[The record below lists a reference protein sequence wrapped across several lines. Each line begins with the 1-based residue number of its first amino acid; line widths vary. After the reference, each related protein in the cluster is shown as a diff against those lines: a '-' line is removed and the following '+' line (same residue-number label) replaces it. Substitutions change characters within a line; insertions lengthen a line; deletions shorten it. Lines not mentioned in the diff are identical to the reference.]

1 MWERFYIIGGLLNS
15 MALYFIGL
23 GLNDE
28 KDISLKGLEAVK
40 RCEVIYLEHYTSVL
54 NRTTQDLEKFYGKK
68 IILAPRTLVEQ
79 EAEATIL
86 KDARER
92 DTAFLVVGDPFCAT
106 THIDLFL
113 RARKEG
119 IPCQVVHNTSVISA
133 VGITG
138 LQVYKFGK
146 TTSIPFHHE
155 QVDSPYEVMK
165 ENMNMG
171 MHTLF
176 LLDLDPENGKYMT
189 VNDAIAYLLST
200 AKRKRD
206 NTFNESILCVG
217 CARLG
222 SENQLIKA
230 GTSSQLLK
238 HDFGKPVHCFIVP
251 SKLHFMEEEALSL
264 WK

>member
-1 MWERFYIIGGLLNS
+1 

-28 KDISLKGLEAVK
+28 KDISLKGIEAIK
-40 RCEVIYLEHYTSVL
+40 RCEAIYLEHYTSIL
-54 NRTTQDLEKFYGKK
+54 QCPEERLEKIYGKK

-86 KDARER
+86 KDAKKR

-106 THIDLFL
+106 THIDLYL

-119 IPCQVVHNTSVISA
+119 IPCHVIHNASVITA

-138 LQVYKFGK
+138 LQAYKFGK

-165 ENMNMG
+165 ENMKMR

-176 LLDLDPENGKYMT
+176 LLDLDPDKKRCMT
-189 VNDAIAYLLST
+189 VNDAIAYMLKT
-200 AKRKRD
+200 AKRKQD
-206 NTFNESILCVG
+206 GIFNDATLCVG

-222 SENQLIKA
+222 SEDQLIKA
-230 GTSSQLLK
+230 GTPSQLLK

-251 SKLHFMEEEALSL
+251 SHLHFMEEEALSL